1 MPKIPTPLLSR
12 FGGFLLEGAIEV
24 IKYVVKKARF
34 WDGLDTE
41 ALNQRQFKL
50 IRRMLGQDAPSFEN
64 GINASKYQNLTRCSK
79 ATATR
84 DLQHLVAQGVLAP
97 VHSKGRYARYKL
109 NF

>member
-1 MPKIPTPLLSR
+1 MVINNFDIFHASPGPTSLPSNTR
-12 FGGFLLEGAIEV
+12 
-24 IKYVVKKARF
+24 
-34 WDGLDTE
+34 TE
-41 ALNQRQFKL
+41 LKL

-84 DLQHLVAQGVLAP
+84 DLQHLVAHGVLAP